1 MNQAGFARALLDPEF
16 AVPEGI
22 IDPNGRPASKRFS
35 VYRNNVTSGLTKALE
50 ASFPV
55 IRKLVGDEFF
65 AAMAVVFARAHP
77 PRSRLL
83 AQYGDAF
90 PDFLSRFPPVSH
102 LGYLADVAR
111 LEQAIR
117 ESYHAADL
125 PALPPRSL
133 ATLSEARLQ
142 GARLHL
148 SPTVRLIRSK
158 WPIQSIWLA
167 NTEGGPPPAAK
178 AEDVIVLRPSFDPR
192 PHLLPSGAGA
202 FPEAVLAGRSLVEAL
217 CACGD
222 GFDLAS
228 MLSLL
233 FDGNA
238 IVGITE

>member
-22 IDPNGRPASKRFS
+22 IDPNGKPAPKRFS
-35 VYRNNVTSGLTKALE
+35 VYRNNVASGLIKALE

-111 LEQAIR
+111 LEHQSAKVITQQTC
-117 ESYHAADL
+117 
-125 PALPPRSL
+125 PPCRIG
-133 ATLSEARLQ
+133 R
-142 GARLHL
+142 
-148 SPTVRLIRSK
+148 
-158 WPIQSIWLA
+158 WPHCQKRNCRMQDCIC
-167 NTEGGPPPAAK
+167 
-178 AEDVIVLRPSFDPR
+178 RR
-192 PHLLPSGAGA
+192 
-202 FPEAVLAGRSLVEAL
+202 R
-217 CACGD
+217 CG
-222 GFDLAS
+222 
-228 MLSLL
+228 
-233 FDGNA
+233 
-238 IVGITE
+238 